1 MIAKILLKIQLQIL
15 KDFILEIP
23 KMMSNFHFLMKTLM

>member
-23 KMMSNFHFLMKTLM
+23 KMMSNFHFLTKTLM